1 MTVVGYLYD
10 PEKGSVCQNQVE
22 LGAEQELLL
31 VQPDALATAVVEH
44 SRTGRRRADT
54 I

>member
-1 MTVVGYLYD
+1 MTVVGYLYVS
-10 PEKGSVCQNQVE
+10 EEGTLCHNEVE

-44 SRTGRRRADT
+44 SETGRRRADT

>member
-1 MTVVGYLYD
+1 MAVVGYLYD
-10 PEKGSVCQNQVE
+10 SKEGAFCNNEVS

-44 SRTGRRRADT
+44 SETGRRRADT

>member
-1 MTVVGYLYD
+1 MTVVGYLYVSKED
-10 PEKGSVCQNQVE
+10 TLCHNEVE

-44 SRTGRRRADT
+44 NETGRRRADT